1 MANLRNKIFRIAFG
15 DVIGRGLGVI
25 TSIYLARVLGA
36 ESYGIIVVA
45 MSVLGYSIWGADLG
59 LLNIGAREM
68 AKIPEKRVF
77 RAREIFIVKLI
88 LGTIVVTVLSLV
100 VPLLSLDEITKTI
113 ILGFSYSLIPYAL
126 LLEWYYNGRQHF
138 GKVALSKIINNG
150 FYLFAVFLFVHANSD
165 LQIIPALYTIG
176 VSLAA
181 LVLAGFAF
189 YRSPFE
195 LPSRGIP
202 VFKDLIQSAFTVG
215 LGWFFTQMIV
225 LLPPIAIGFLISE
238 ETAGLYGAAIR
249 VVFIALLIDRIF
261 VNLLIPNLSSVWEQN
276 RDLAKEQIR
285 IVYRIM
291 LYIGGLLTLVIAL
304 MAPEFIRFLYTSSY
318 EASIPILIILSLLV
332 FATFQ
337 NSIFTLGLVAL
348 GRDTDYFN
356 STSLGG
362 TIAAILIF
370 LATISNNILYV
381 AAIVVVS
388 EFIITGISFIKFN
401 RIIKM
406 EAIRPFMII
415 LVTGVGLF
423 LIHRHLNY
431 SVYLETLVSIL
442 LFTGISFLTGAI
454 GITHF
459 KWIREKLIS

>member
-100 VPLLSLDEITKTI
+100 VPLLSLDDLTKTI
-113 ILGFSYSLIPYAL
+113 ILGYSYSLIPYAL

-276 RDLAKEQIR
+276 RDLAKEHIR

>member
-1 MANLRNKIFRIAFG
+1 
-15 DVIGRGLGVI
+15 
-25 TSIYLARVLGA
+25 
-36 ESYGIIVVA
+36 
-45 MSVLGYSIWGADLG
+45 
-59 LLNIGAREM
+59 
-68 AKIPEKRVF
+68 
-77 RAREIFIVKLI
+77 
-88 LGTIVVTVLSLV
+88 
-100 VPLLSLDEITKTI
+100 
-113 ILGFSYSLIPYAL
+113 
-126 LLEWYYNGRQHF
+126 
-138 GKVALSKIINNG
+138 
-150 FYLFAVFLFVHANSD
+150 
-165 LQIIPALYTIG
+165 
-176 VSLAA
+176 
-181 LVLAGFAF
+181 
-189 YRSPFE
+189 
-195 LPSRGIP
+195 
-202 VFKDLIQSAFTVG
+202 
-215 LGWFFTQMIV
+215 MIV

-276 RDLAKEQIR
+276 RDLAKEHIR

-370 LATISNNILYV
+370 LATISNNVLYV

-415 LVTGVGLF
+415 LVTGVGLY

-431 SVYLETLVSIL
+431 SVYLETMVSIL

>member
-165 LQIIPALYTIG
+165 LQLIPAL
-176 VSLAA
+176 
-181 LVLAGFAF
+181 
-189 YRSPFE
+189 
-195 LPSRGIP
+195 
-202 VFKDLIQSAFTVG
+202 
-215 LGWFFTQMIV
+215 
-225 LLPPIAIGFLISE
+225 
-238 ETAGLYGAAIR
+238 
-249 VVFIALLIDRIF
+249 
-261 VNLLIPNLSSVWEQN
+261 
-276 RDLAKEQIR
+276 
-285 IVYRIM
+285 
-291 LYIGGLLTLVIAL
+291 
-304 MAPEFIRFLYTSSY
+304 
-318 EASIPILIILSLLV
+318 
-332 FATFQ
+332 
-337 NSIFTLGLVAL
+337 
-348 GRDTDYFN
+348 
-356 STSLGG
+356 
-362 TIAAILIF
+362 
-370 LATISNNILYV
+370 
-381 AAIVVVS
+381 
-388 EFIITGISFIKFN
+388 
-401 RIIKM
+401 
-406 EAIRPFMII
+406 
-415 LVTGVGLF
+415 
-423 LIHRHLNY
+423 
-431 SVYLETLVSIL
+431 
-442 LFTGISFLTGAI
+442 
-454 GITHF
+454 
-459 KWIREKLIS
+459 

>member
-1 MANLRNKIFRIAFG
+1 
-15 DVIGRGLGVI
+15 
-25 TSIYLARVLGA
+25 
-36 ESYGIIVVA
+36 
-45 MSVLGYSIWGADLG
+45 
-59 LLNIGAREM
+59 M

-165 LQIIPALYTIG
+165 LQLIPALYTIG

-189 YRSPFE
+189 YKSPFE

-276 RDLAKEQIR
+276 RDLAKEHIR

-370 LATISNNILYV
+370 LATISNNVLYV

-415 LVTGVGLF
+415 LVTGVGLY

-431 SVYLETLVSIL
+431 SVYLETMVSIL

>member
-100 VPLLSLDEITKTI
+100 VPLLSLDDLTKTI
-113 ILGFSYSLIPYAL
+113 ILGYSYSLIPYAL